1 MTIIKRKTV
10 EKYISLFPTAKAGLR
25 GWLKVNQ
32 KSTFNNIMEL
42 RKAYPTADSLKGTDY
57 ICINIKGNDFR
68 LIVRYTWGKTVFI
81 IDFLPHAEYTKKYC

>member
-10 EKYISLFPTAKAGLR
+10 EKYISLYPTAEAGLR

-32 KSTFNNIMEL
+32 KSTFRNIMEL
-42 RKAYPTADSLKGTDY
+42 KKAYPSADSLKGSDY

-68 LIVRYTWGKTVFI
+68 LIVRYTWGKTVFV
-81 IDFLPHAEYTKKYC
+81 IDFLPHAEYTKKHC